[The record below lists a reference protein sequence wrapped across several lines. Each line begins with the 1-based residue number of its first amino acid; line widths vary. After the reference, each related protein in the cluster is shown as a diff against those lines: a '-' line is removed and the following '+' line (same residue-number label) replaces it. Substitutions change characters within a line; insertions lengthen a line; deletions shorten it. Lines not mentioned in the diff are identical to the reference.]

1 MVLGRVRAG
10 PRDAPRRRTPRRCE
24 ASDQQLAGL
33 PPALVIVDECD
44 VLRDEGEAY
53 AARLRTNGV
62 DVTTVRYDGTIHDFM
77 MLNPL
82 SADPGDACR
91 HRPGHR
97 DPARGTAM
105 IRLALAGLI
114 SAALVLNAADASA
127 RTPPPTIVF
136 VHGAFA
142 DASGFDAVTDRLQAR
157 GYPVFAP
164 ANPLRGLASDAA
176 YVASAIA
183 PIKGPIVLVG
193 HSYGGA
199 VISQPALALPNVKAL
214 VYVDGNAVDEGES
227 VLDIAQRFPGKLG
240 DALVP
245 RPFAGGVDLYIDPAS
260 FHSVFAADL
269 SARAAARMVT
279 AQRPVTQ
286 DALEEKSAVPNWR
299 SLPSWYL
306 VGTADQAIPVAAQ
319 RFMAKRAKATTV
331 EVRASHVSYLS
342 HPNEVAALIVRAAR
356 GR

>member
-1 MVLGRVRAG
+1 
-10 PRDAPRRRTPRRCE
+10 
-24 ASDQQLAGL
+24 
-33 PPALVIVDECD
+33 
-44 VLRDEGEAY
+44 
-53 AARLRTNGV
+53 
-62 DVTTVRYDGTIHDFM
+62 
-77 MLNPL
+77 
-82 SADPGDACR
+82 
-91 HRPGHR
+91 
-97 DPARGTAM
+97 M
-105 IRLALAGLI
+105 IRLALAALV
-114 SAALVLNAADASA
+114 SAALLINAADASA
-127 RTPPPTIVF
+127 RSQPRPTIVL

-142 DASGFDAVTDRLQAR
+142 DASGFGAVTDRLQAR
-157 GYPVFAP
+157 GYAVFAP

-183 PIKGPIVLVG
+183 PIKGPIILVG

-199 VISQPALALPNVKAL
+199 VITEPALALPNVKAL
-214 VYVDGNAVDEGES
+214 VYSDANALDEGES
-227 VLDIAQRFPGKLG
+227 VLDISQRFPGKLG
-240 DALVP
+240 AALVP

-260 FHSVFAADL
+260 FHSVFAADV

-286 DALEEKSAVPNWR
+286 GALSEKSGTPNWR
-299 SLPSWYL
+299 SLPTWYL

-342 HPNEVAALIVRAAR
+342 HPDEVAALIGRAAR

>member
-1 MVLGRVRAG
+1 
-10 PRDAPRRRTPRRCE
+10 
-24 ASDQQLAGL
+24 
-33 PPALVIVDECD
+33 
-44 VLRDEGEAY
+44 
-53 AARLRTNGV
+53 
-62 DVTTVRYDGTIHDFM
+62 
-77 MLNPL
+77 
-82 SADPGDACR
+82 
-91 HRPGHR
+91 
-97 DPARGTAM
+97 M
-105 IRLALAGLI
+105 IRLTLAALV
-114 SAALVLNAADASA
+114 SAALLFHAADASA
-127 RTPPPTIVF
+127 RTRPPTIVL

-176 YVASAIA
+176 YVASAVA

-214 VYVDGNAVDEGES
+214 VYVDGDAVDEGES
-227 VLDIAQRFPGKLG
+227 VSDIAERFPGKLG

-269 SARAAARMVT
+269 SARMAARMVT
-279 AQRPVTQ
+279 TQRPVTQ
-286 DALEEKSAVPNWR
+286 GALSEESGTPTWR

-306 VGTADQAIPVAAQ
+306 IGTLDQAIPAAAQ

-331 EVRASHVSYLS
+331 QVRSSHVSYLS
-342 HPNEVAALIVRAAR
+342 HPNEVAALIARAAR